1 MLLQM
6 VKFKITSNF
15 YFYANP
21 TLSRLWAGK
30 VLSNDV
36 TYWAN
41 NGKYVH
47 MLFYKKINSKGWIDK
62 IL

>member
-47 MLFYKKINSKGWIDK
+47 MLFYKKN
-62 IL
+62 